1 MDKYS
6 KAVLTVIAVC
16 LVLITIK
23 LWEPRPA
30 YSDDPNKWPTWGELM
45 AVQNLPFAKERL
57 ESNIPLVKI
66 HGTVLTA
73 PSP

>member
-6 KAVLTVIAVC
+6 KTVLTVIAVS

-23 LWEPRPA
+23 LWEPKPA
-30 YSDDPNKWPTWGELM
+30 YSGFSNKGPTWGELM

-57 ESNIPLVKI
+57 ENSIPLVKI
-66 HGTVLTA
+66 YGTVSTA
-73 PSP
+73 EKN

>member
-23 LWEPRPA
+23 LWEPSPA
-30 YSDDPNKWPTWGELM
+30 YSSLSNKGPTWGEFM

-57 ESNIPLVKI
+57 ENSIPLVKI

-73 PSP
+73 VKN